1 MPTLSRHGRSAYLWR
16 MSRPKLVALFLG
28 TALALAIGFAIS
40 GLFLPQGTLVG
51 GVKMTGTPL
60 IGGPFH
66 LVDEDGRA
74 RSDADFRGKLMLI
87 YFGYSFC
94 PDLCPT
100 TLAIMGQALDKL
112 GPQAAQVAPL
122 FITIDP
128 ERDTPE
134 HLKGYAEQ
142 FGPGIVAL
150 TGKPEDIAEAAHAY
164 KVYYRKAETKE
175 GAPYLMDHSSVVY
188 LMDRDGRYLANFGPD
203 ATPDDIVRGIKSRL

>member
-1 MPTLSRHGRSAYLWR
+1 
-16 MSRPKLVALFLG
+16 MSRTKLLVLALG
-28 TALALAIGFAIS
+28 TALAFAIGFAIS

-66 LVDEDGRA
+66 LVDDQGRP
-74 RSDADFRGKLMLI
+74 RSDSDFRGKLMLV

-100 TLAIMGQALDKL
+100 TLAIMGEALDKL
-112 GPQAAQVAPL
+112 GPDAAQVAAI

-128 ERDTPE
+128 ERDTVE
-134 HLKGYAEQ
+134 HLQGYAEQ

-150 TGKPEDIAEAAHAY
+150 TGKPEDIAEAARAY
-164 KVYYRKAETKE
+164 RVYYRKAETKD
-175 GAPYLMDHSSVVY
+175 GTPYLMDHSSIVY

-203 ATPDDIVRGIKSRL
+203 ATPEDIARGIKSRL

>member
-1 MPTLSRHGRSAYLWR
+1 
-16 MSRPKLVALFLG
+16 MSRTKLIALFLG
-28 TALALAIGFAIS
+28 TALALSIGIAVS
-40 GLFLPQGTLVG
+40 GLFLPQGPLVG
-51 GVKMTGTPL
+51 GIKMTGTPL

-66 LVDEDGRA
+66 LVDEDGRP

-100 TLAIMGQALDKL
+100 TLATMGQALDKL
-112 GPQAAQVAPL
+112 GPQASQVAPL
-122 FITIDP
+122 FVTIDP

-142 FGPGIVAL
+142 FGPGITSL
-150 TGKPEDIAEAAHAY
+150 TGTPAEIAEAAHAY
-164 KVYYRKAETKE
+164 KVYYHKAEAKD

-203 ATPDDIVRGIKSRL
+203 ATPDDIAKAIKSRL

>member
-1 MPTLSRHGRSAYLWR
+1 
-16 MSRPKLVALFLG
+16 MSRTKLIALFLG
-28 TALALAIGFAIS
+28 TALALSIGIAVS
-40 GLFLPQGTLVG
+40 GLFLPQGPLVG
-51 GVKMTGTPL
+51 GIKMTGTPL

-66 LVDEDGRA
+66 LVDEDGRP

-100 TLAIMGQALDKL
+100 TLATMGQALDKL
-112 GPQAAQVAPL
+112 GSQASQVAPL
-122 FITIDP
+122 FVTIDP

-142 FGPGIVAL
+142 FGPGITSL
-150 TGKPEDIAEAAHAY
+150 TGTPAEIAEAAHAY
-164 KVYYRKAETKE
+164 KVYYHKAEAKD

-188 LMDRDGRYLANFGPD
+188 LMDRNGRFVEAFNLERSAAEAAKELESYL
-203 ATPDDIVRGIKSRL
+203 